1 MRILS
6 ADPGLSGGLAFR
18 DTDTGDIEVIDMPV
32 QVLSVKRV
40 RVKKGKKKGKM
51 RDKERRA
58 VCGRSV
64 ADFVE
69 RVQPDFAIV
78 EQVAS
83 RPKQGVVSVFSF
95 GEAYGSVVA
104 AIEAMN
110 VRVYRV
116 QPAVW
121 KRRAGLI
128 GLPKSA
134 SLTLAR
140 KKWKQARGDLSLK
153 KHEGRAEALLIGDY
167 AEHANI
173 AGHALH

>member
-6 ADPGLSGGLAFR
+6 ADPGLSGALAFR
-18 DTDTGDIEVIDMPV
+18 DTTTGALEVIDMPV
-32 QVLSVKRV
+32 RVLSVKRV
-40 RVKKGKKKGKM
+40 RVKKGKHKGKM

-58 VCGRSV
+58 VCGRSI

-110 VRVYRV
+110 VTVHRVS
-116 QPAVW
+116 PTVW

-140 KKWKQARGDLSLK
+140 KKWKKATSVLKLK

-167 AEHANI
+167 AENEKKS
-173 AGHALH
+173 GRTLH